1 VTADSGPTP
10 PGYQLLSVIVPV
22 YNERNTVG
30 EILRRMRM
38 VELPI
43 EREIVV
49 VNDGSVDGTDRVL
62 SALEDST
69 VKVVTHPVNRGKGAA
84 VRTGVAA
91 ARGDVVLIQDADLE
105 YDPQDWPKL
114 LAPLLQG
121 RTKVVYGS
129 RYIGEREVV
138 SLGRWAG
145 DRSLSLLTAVL
156 FNATLSDI
164 ETGYKAIDR
173 KVFDGLSLTSEG
185 FDFEPEI
192 TIKLLR
198 NHERI
203 FEVPI
208 TYAGRK
214 SDEGRKFTWRDGM
227 AAGWTLL
234 RLRVGRDPKAPAK
247 GPSHPDP

>member
-1 VTADSGPTP
+1 MSTSCDESP

-30 EILRRMRM
+30 EIMRRMRM

-49 VNDGSVDGTDRVL
+49 VDDGSVDGTDRVL
-62 SALEDST
+62 GALEDST
-69 VKVVTHPVNRGKGAA
+69 VKVVTHAVNRGKGAA

-138 SLGRWAG
+138 SLGDGPATGPSRC
-145 DRSLSLLTAVL
+145 LTAVL
-156 FNATLSDI
+156 FNATLTDV

-173 KVFDGLSLTSEG
+173 KVFDSLDLTADR

-192 TIKLLR
+192 TAKLLR
-198 NHERI
+198 QPPAHLRGPDHLRRAQGRRGSQ
-203 FEVPI
+203 VHL
-208 TYAGRK
+208 AGR
-214 SDEGRKFTWRDGM
+214 DGRGLDAAP
-227 AAGWTLL
+227 AAG
-234 RLRVGRDPKAPAK
+234 RLVGQGSRQEDGVTA
-247 GPSHPDP
+247 

>member
-1 VTADSGPTP
+1 VTPAGGVTP
-10 PGYQLLSVIVPV
+10 PGYKLLSVIVPV

-69 VKVVTHPVNRGKGAA
+69 VKVVTHAVNRGKGAA

-173 KVFDGLSLTSEG
+173 QVFDGLGLTSER

-192 TIKLLR
+192 TAKLLR
-198 NHERI
+198 SRQRI
-203 FEVPI
+203 FEVPV

-214 SDEGRKFTWRDGM
+214 PDEGRKFTWRDGM

-234 RLRVGRDPKAPAK
+234 RLRAGLETKAARKDAEPPA
-247 GPSHPDP
+247 D

>member
-1 VTADSGPTP
+1 M
-10 PGYQLLSVIVPV
+10 IVPV

-30 EILRRMRM
+30 EIIRRMRL

-49 VNDGSVDGTDRVL
+49 VDDGSVDGTDRVL
-62 SALEDST
+62 GALEDST
-69 VKVVTHPVNRGKGAA
+69 VKVVTHADNRGKGAA

-105 YDPQDWPKL
+105 YDPHDWPKL

-145 DRSLSLLTAVL
+145 DRSLALLTAVL
-156 FNATLSDI
+156 FNATLTDV

-173 KVFDGLSLTSEG
+173 KVFDSLDLTA
-185 FDFEPEI
+185 
-192 TIKLLR
+192 
-198 NHERI
+198 ERI
-203 FEVPI
+203 RLRAGDHGQAPPAPASASSRFRSTTPAARATRVASSPGG
-208 TYAGRK
+208 TGWPRAGRCFACGPA
-214 SDEGRKFTWRDGM
+214 GRPRIHGKKD
-227 AAGWTLL
+227 L
-234 RLRVGRDPKAPAK
+234 DP
-247 GPSHPDP
+247 